1 MVNKAK
7 EQVSEMD
14 EQASG
19 KAVADVERAH
29 GKDGMKQASERDV
42 AGQERGAVVSKLAQ
56 NGLDQVEVMRHTTA
70 HVLAQ
75 ALKRLYGSAAVRL
88 GTGPAT
94 EQGFFYDVE
103 LDVPVSV
110 EHLAAIEQ
118 EMAQI
123 VAENLPLV
131 REVVSRE
138 EALRLFAERGESYKL
153 EIIRGLPL
161 DAELSLYRQG
171 EFVDLCRGPH
181 LESTGRIGAFKLL
194 RVAGAYWKGDAGNPM
209 LQRIYGT
216 AFADEEQLNAYLH
229 AIEEAKKRDHRKLG
243 RELGLFMFSEEAPGM
258 PFYQPKGMLIRTELE
273 HFSRMVQRGYG
284 YDEVRTPFMMNKR
297 LWEQSGHWDHYKDN
311 MYFAAVDDE
320 EFALKPMNCPGHML
334 MFKEGLRSYRE
345 LPIRLMEFGQ
355 VHRHEASGAL
365 NGMMRVR
372 TFCQDDAHIFALPE
386 QIEAELMQVLELI
399 DDIYRVF
406 GFAYSLELSTRP
418 ENSMGSEELW
428 EEAERALR
436 HVLDVRGAEYRVNE
450 GDGAFYGPKIDFH
463 IQDALGRSWQC
474 GTVQLDFQMPEK
486 FDLAYVGEDGGKHRP
501 VVIHRAIFGSI
512 DRFIGILTEHYAGSF
527 PVWLA
532 PVQVKLLPVSAA
544 ELPYAEQVRAMLL
557 KAGVRAEVDGR
568 HEKLGYRIREAQLMK
583 VPYMLVLGER
593 ERVSGTAAARKRD
606 GSELPQMSIAE
617 LGEWILRE
625 AASRE

>member
-1 MVNKAK
+1 MANKAK

-103 LDVPVSV
+103 MDVPVSV

-131 REVVSRE
+131 HEAVSRE

-273 HFSRMVQRGYG
+273 HFSRMVQRSYG

-345 LPIRLMEFGQ
+345 LPIRMMEFGQ

-532 PVQVKLLPVSAA
+532 PVQVKLLPVSSA

-557 KAGVRAEVDGR
+557 KAGVRVEVDGR

-593 ERVSGTAAARKRD
+593 ERVAGTAAARKRD
-606 GSELPQMSIAE
+606 GSELAPMPIAE